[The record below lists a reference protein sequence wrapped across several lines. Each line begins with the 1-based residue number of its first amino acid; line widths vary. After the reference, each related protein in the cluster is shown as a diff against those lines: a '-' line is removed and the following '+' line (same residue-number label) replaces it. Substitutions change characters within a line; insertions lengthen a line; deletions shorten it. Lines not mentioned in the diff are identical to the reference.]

1 MVEGQSISLSLMN
14 PALHFEIIPIN
25 SLAMPTQQ
33 QSSQTGSPVEE
44 KLGLWEEEVGHVEIL
59 PG

>member
-1 MVEGQSISLSLMN
+1 MN
-14 PALHFEIIPIN
+14 PALHFEIIPTN